1 MKQQKLNTKKTI
13 QKFGAAAG
21 ATIGGVAMYTGFV
34 PVGVAVW
41 GATGVLYTVM
51 RRKISDEATKLDQ
64 DWEMISK
71 PPITDD
77 DDDDKKDWEMNIDDD
92 DDDKKDWE
100 MNIDDDDDD
109 KKEEDKKQEDK
120 TEENKEDISV
130 DDVNEKARTSLLTVD
145 ASVVKEKRKS

>member
-1 MKQQKLNTKKTI
+1 
-13 QKFGAAAG
+13 
-21 ATIGGVAMYTGFV
+21 MYTGFV

-77 DDDDKKDWEMNIDDD
+77 DDDDKKDWEMNTDDD
-92 DDDKKDWE
+92 DDDKKQTQVSFKPLE
-100 MNIDDDDDD
+100 PFFVNLQTKIQNE
-109 KKEEDKKQEDK
+109 K
-120 TEENKEDISV
+120 
-130 DDVNEKARTSLLTVD
+130 DDVMFEPLQKDIIEIIDSL
-145 ASVVKEKRKS
+145 KELKTKSEDLIEQIDTDQ